1 MSFITLVS
9 LRISSILPHDFDR
22 NFVRKMERNKSNLLS
37 GQDNLE
43 PEDPDYPFWLRVF
56 YYFCKLS
63 CLIDFISVMPNILI
77 SFVIFKK
84 HGSPTAIRLL
94 RLLRLVRVLKLTQNH
109 SDGTHDSTVDLIL
122 QTMQNAFE
130 ALSAFSFFCLIV
142 VVLFGTLIY
151 IVECGTFT
159 VTEDYS
165 DGVYLVVSADGTR
178 RIPTNFRSIPD
189 SIYWAAITTATVGY
203 GKLAVVNIL
212 PSYMLHQHG

>member
-1 MSFITLVS
+1 M
-9 LRISSILPHDFDR
+9 
-22 NFVRKMERNKSNLLS
+22 S
-37 GQDNLE
+37 GQDYLE
-43 PEDPDYPFWLRVF
+43 PEDPDYPFWLRVV

-63 CLIDFISVMPNILI
+63 CFIDFISVMPNILI

-94 RLLRLVRVLKLTQNH
+94 RLFRLVRVLKLTQNR

-130 ALSAFSFFCLIV
+130 ALSAFSFFCFIV

-189 SIYWAAITTATVGY
+189 SIYWAAITMATVGY
-203 GKLAVVNIL
+203 GKQIAVE
-212 PSYMLHQHG
+212 